1 MQVKEQ
7 ASVPHEQFGT
17 LSNLNY
23 TRNYMKLDT
32 DYYALH
38 IKIKFW
44 KKELENYWKEIKAS

>member
-38 IKIKFW
+38 IKIKF
-44 KKELENYWKEIKAS
+44 